1 MHAPEV
7 LLMDDGELDDVETLL
22 EDMQA
27 SCQRLCGGEMLREIP
42 TPRQL
47 LVTTPRRIAALADPA
62 ELQEI
67 PRRVV
72 VSEGDS
78 VGMRAQLRLTGFD
91 YLIRRPVHPEALRLL
106 LLRCLYEGDEQREDT
121 RVVVG
126 SPVSFR
132 SGLLTRPATL
142 IDLSVGGCRL
152 LAEKQIPLGRRV
164 RIQLPERDSENAAV
178 TLPGRV
184 VRADEDS
191 LPGSSHRW
199 RLGIAFEAL
208 DEARRSALEKT
219 VADHLLGPARMEVP
233 LGLAGEAQTPEAAG
247 DTRHSHEG
255 FATTSRDLP
264 EIRLSLVAERTQGL
278 EPAGDELDLGD
289 SEQRESTRAR
299 FYQRVPAFG
308 RDALRV
314 LMGRDL
320 STRGMRIEPHSGL
333 ELGDRIHLAIYGD
346 AEEPPALVWAAIRR
360 DDGDGGL
367 VAIFDPLPREIE
379 QALEG
384 WIAKLPIIEPLQA
397 GEPQSLGVVLS
408 EILSG

>member
-7 LLMDDGELDDVETLL
+7 LLLDDGELDDVATLL

-27 SCQRLCGGEMLREIP
+27 PCQRLCGGEMLREIP
-42 TPRQL
+42 TPTQL
-47 LVTTPRRIAALADPA
+47 LVTTPRRLATLADPSG
-62 ELQEI
+62 LQEI
-67 PRRVV
+67 PSRVV

-91 YLIRRPVHPEALRLL
+91 YLVRRPVHPEALRLL
-106 LLRCLYEGDEQREDT
+106 LLRCLYDGDEQREDT

-126 SPVSFR
+126 SPVSYR

-152 LAEKQIPLGRRV
+152 LAQKQIPLGRRV
-164 RIQLPERDSENAAV
+164 RIQLPENDPEDTAV
-178 TLPGRV
+178 TLTGRV
-184 VRADEDS
+184 VRADGER
-191 LPGSSHRW
+191 LPGPSLGW

-208 DEARRSALEKT
+208 DEAKRRALERS
-219 VADHLLGPARMEVP
+219 VDDHLLGPARLTVP
-233 LGLAGEAQTPEAAG
+233 PATAGEG
-247 DTRHSHEG
+247 RDSHKDLG
-255 FATTSRDLP
+255 SASHDLP
-264 EIRLSLVAERTQGL
+264 QVRLSLVADRSQGL
-278 EPAGDELDLGD
+278 EPTGDEPEPGD
-289 SEQRESTRAR
+289 SEQRESARAR

-333 ELGDRIHLAIYGD
+333 EMGDRIHLAIYGD
-346 AEEPPALVWAAIRR
+346 AEEAPVLVWATIRR
-360 DDGDGGL
+360 NDGDGGL
-367 VAIFDPLPREIE
+367 VALFDPLPGEIE
-379 QALEG
+379 QALES

-397 GEPQSLGVVLS
+397 GESQSLGAVLS
-408 EILSG
+408 EILSS